1 MCYTVSAFKLPCPAV
16 YLLDI
21 GIWIWKFTVRR
32 HITVS
37 ILIIQLFHLLIT
49 ISYNVYLTSIF
60 LLVTVAGQCIGHLP
74 ENQAL
79 QIRVMKKNPQSA
91 CVLKL
96 DSVIMDTVTIA
107 SGNQYE
113 LDTFDCYK
121 EELEWTVNQT
131 IGTQLCVM
139 IHPSVP

>member
-1 MCYTVSAFKLPCPAV
+1 M
-16 YLLDI
+16 
-21 GIWIWKFTVRR
+21 
-32 HITVS
+32 
-37 ILIIQLFHLLIT
+37 
-49 ISYNVYLTSIF
+49 TSIV

-74 ENQAL
+74 ENQTL
-79 QIRVMKKNPQSA
+79 QIRVMKKNPKSA

-96 DSVIMDTVTIA
+96 DSVIMDMVTIA
-107 SGNQYE
+107 SGSHYD
-113 LDTFDCYK
+113 LGIFDCKK